1 MNVMHWWTWSLGETG
16 DIRIG
21 FEYKE
26 CPRVLTVVGVQND
39 DMILP
44 VRKVMGTYSLA
55 LPYNATTD
63 DLLNDLNEQA
73 IHEVYLIRIYCGL
86 GVFIGMFVMVGNFV
100 PFRVD
105 MLIFL
110 FII

>member
-1 MNVMHWWTWSLGETG
+1 
-16 DIRIG
+16 
-21 FEYKE
+21 
-26 CPRVLTVVGVQND
+26 
-39 DMILP
+39 
-44 VRKVMGTYSLA
+44 MGTYSLA

-63 DLLNDLNEQA
+63 DLLNDWNEQA

>member
-1 MNVMHWWTWSLGETG
+1 
-16 DIRIG
+16 
-21 FEYKE
+21 
-26 CPRVLTVVGVQND
+26 
-39 DMILP
+39 
-44 VRKVMGTYSLA
+44 MGTYNLA
-55 LPYNATTD
+55 LPYNATAD

-86 GVFIGMFVMVGNFV
+86 GVFIGMVVMVGNFV

-110 FII
+110 YII